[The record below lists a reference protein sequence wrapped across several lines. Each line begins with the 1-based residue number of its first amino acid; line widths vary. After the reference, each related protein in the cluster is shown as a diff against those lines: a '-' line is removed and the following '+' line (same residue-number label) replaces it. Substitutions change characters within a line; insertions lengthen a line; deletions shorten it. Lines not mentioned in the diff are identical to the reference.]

1 MSRERSNA
9 PCPLCAD
16 RGYETPDCEL
26 CHGSGERPAV
36 PAATVHGPV
45 CGRATRYTGP
55 RTQHLAA
62 DGTCDRC
69 GRPIGGE
76 GCGRW
81 AFLSD
86 AADDLDCLLLSE
98 ERLAAER
105 DALRGKL
112 DATIATYEREREECD
127 RRGADLSVVLAHLK
141 ALESF
146 QWAAVPVLE
155 QAADIDSGAL
165 AQTAAGLRHPYL
177 AVDARSALARR
188 ATKED

>member
-1 MSRERSNA
+1 MSRERSHA

-16 RGYETPDCEL
+16 RGYETPECGL

-36 PAATVHGPV
+36 PPSTVHGPV
-45 CGRATRYTGP
+45 CDRATRYTGP
-55 RTQHLAA
+55 RTQYLAA

-69 GRPIGGE
+69 GRPIGGD

-98 ERLAAER
+98 ERLTAER

-112 DATIATYEREREECD
+112 DATVATYEREREECD
-127 RRGADLSVVLAHLK
+127 RRGAEIERLTDFADAARACNDETRLREYSDLV
-141 ALESF
+141 
-146 QWAAVPVLE
+146 
-155 QAADIDSGAL
+155 GRAL
-165 AQTAAGLRHPYL
+165 AEL
-177 AVDARSALARR
+177 AARSEEAL
-188 ATKED
+188 